1 MEREE
6 IFREEISTRS
16 CMENFSAKK
25 QAKMYFL
32 TMIALDAFKEGIG
45 SYGFDSLEV
54 SKITIG
60 SFVDV
65 RILNDTPICFLILEM
80 I

>member
-1 MEREE
+1 
-6 IFREEISTRS
+6 
-16 CMENFSAKK
+16 MENFSAKK

-54 SKITIG
+54 SKNHNWKLSCCAG
-60 SFVDV
+60 
-65 RILNDTPICFLILEM
+65 P
-80 I
+80 